1 MTPLAA
7 FLEVWGPRVPREYRI
22 TFRLALLRL
31 LLGERARIR
40 RRLTTDR
47 KHYERAAAVTAHE
60 IVDEGGAVT
69 PHGGR

>member
-1 MTPLAA
+1 MTPLAE
-7 FLEVWGPRVPREYRI
+7 FVEVWAPRVPREYRL

-47 KHYERAAAVTAHE
+47 RHYERAAAATAHE
-60 IVDEGGAVT
+60 IVAEGGALT
-69 PHGGR
+69 PEGH